1 MTNIKK
7 EFLKTTLT
15 GLIIAFLVIGFL
27 YFLITKI
34 VIKEKI
40 QQARLEAQTLIYYR
54 HYLSLISP
62 KVKIEDKN
70 LSPFAVTPA
79 YVTNQV
85 AKMLRNNGF
94 YVKQTSDEYRSI
106 EDKPNETE
114 LKAIEYFKK
123 HKDKNEYF
131 LVHPADKYFNQKHVF
146 YARKLIIEKSCLKCH
161 GKPYKDVPA
170 DLYKQIVKIYGDKA
184 FNYHLG
190 DVRGIISIVFPY
202 QKVID
207 KVNQFFIMILT
218 IGMVF
223 FLIGLY
229 IFYKLNENIKN
240 DIYKI
245 LQHFKT
251 AIKGN
256 FPIIKDKMNFS
267 EFENLKKQINKT
279 FLILKKYEA
288 EVYKKN
294 YFNWLTLL
302 PNRNKFIDIINEKKY
317 VIVLINIDKF
327 KDINFY
333 FGVETGN
340 ILIKNVAQRL
350 KKLKKKYKFK
360 LFHIDIDEFA
370 VLFPENID
378 KSKLIERIKQ
388 ILNELEKPYN
398 INGNEIIVRFRAG
411 VSYEKKD
418 FIRADIALDLAKEV
432 KKDIVFGREIKNLNR
447 YKDHLKWLGKI
458 KKALENDRIVP
469 FFQPIVDKNGKVIK
483 YEALVRL
490 IDEDG
495 NIVSPFFFLEV
506 AKKSRLYLEITKRV
520 IKKAIEK
527 INDKNVAISINLTL
541 EDIDDENMR
550 NYILNKIESLK
561 NKKLLTFEIVES
573 EDVGENETVKEFL
586 HNIKKSG
593 ALIYIDDFGSGYSNF
608 DYLIKLKPDG
618 VKIDGSLIKNILTDK
633 NSEIIV
639 KTIIS
644 FAKEMKI
651 STIAEF
657 VENKEIFEKLK
668 NLGVDYFQGY
678 YFSPPKPD
686 IEDKYDKEQE

>member
-1 MTNIKK
+1 MTNLKK
-7 EFLKTTLT
+7 EFFKTTLI
-15 GLIIAFLVIGFL
+15 GLIIAVFVTGVL
-27 YFLITKI
+27 YYLITKI
-34 VIKEKI
+34 VIEEKI

-54 HYLSLISP
+54 HYLSLIAP
-62 KVKIEDKN
+62 KVKVIDSN

-79 YVTNQV
+79 YATNQV
-85 AKMLRNNGF
+85 AKLLRENGY
-94 YVKQTSDEYRSI
+94 YVKQTSDKYRNVL
-106 EDKPNETE
+106 DKPNDTE
-114 LKAIEYFKK
+114 LKAIEYFKR

-131 LVHPADKYFNQKHVF
+131 LVHSADKYFNQRHVF

-170 DLYKQIVKIYGDKA
+170 EIYKKIVKVYGNKA

-190 DVRGIISIVFPY
+190 EVRGIISVVFPY
-202 QKVID
+202 QNVID
-207 KVNQFFIMILT
+207 NVNKIFVFILSIGGMFFFI
-218 IGMVF
+218 
-223 FLIGLY
+223 GLF
-229 IFYKLNENIKN
+229 IFYKLNANIKK
-240 DIYKI
+240 DISAV
-245 LQHFKT
+245 LEHFKI
-251 AIKGN
+251 AVKGN
-256 FPIIKDKMNFS
+256 FPVLKEKMSFS
-267 EFENLKKQINKT
+267 EFEKLKQQINKT
-279 FLILKKYEA
+279 FLTLKKYKG

-294 YFNWLTLL
+294 FFYPLTAL
-302 PNRNKFIDIINEKKY
+302 PNRNKFLDAVKEKKY
-317 VIVLINIDKF
+317 IIVLINIDKF

-333 FGVETGN
+333 FGTEIGN
-340 ILIKNVAQRL
+340 RLIINVAERL
-350 KKLKKKYKFK
+350 KRLKKKYNLK

-370 VLFPENID
+370 LLFSDVEE
-378 KSKLIERIKQ
+378 SKLNEIIKD
-388 ILNELEKPYN
+388 ILSELEKPYN

-411 VSYEKKD
+411 VSFHKKD
-418 FIRADIALDLAKEV
+418 FIRADIALDLAKEM
-432 KKDIVFGREIKNLNR
+432 KKDIVFGKEIKDLNR
-447 YKDHLKWLGKI
+447 YKEHLKWLGKI

-469 FFQPIVDKNGKVIK
+469 FFQPIVDKNEKVIK

-527 INDKNVAISINLTL
+527 INDKNVAVSINLTL
-541 EDIDDENMR
+541 EDIDDEDMR
-550 NYILNKIESLK
+550 NYILNKIKSLE

-651 STIAEF
+651 SIIAEF
-657 VENKEIFEKLK
+657 VEKKEIFEKLK

-686 IEDKYDKEQE
+686 IEDIYDKEQE